1 MADLSAVLRKTIDGL
16 PGSSPQLR
24 AKVYDKARSAIDR
37 QIAAANPP
45 LGEEAAQA
53 RRDSLEDAIRRT
65 EAHYAALEAEPD
77 IAGGDD
83 PEPASEPYAAE
94 PMTPA
99 APAGHTAES
108 VGEIGP
114 SSPSTGDS
122 RLADQKPDRDGQDT
136 AIPAPD
142 MAAPRYSSARRASV
156 PEKKS
161 RAGLY
166 TGVALL
172 LIAGGAGAAYIS
184 GYDFGG
190 LLPRG
195 GEPVQT
201 AEQPIEGTDSGE
213 TPDASVAQTPPEAT
227 PPSEGAAEAPPA
239 AVTQEPGAR
248 EYTQRLMPDGTETD
262 PGPGTSTANAFDEG
276 TDVAPA
282 SEATPAAAPPASPP
296 GQPAPAAGSDVPD
309 GAEVAVFYEE
319 RFNDTPGAQHQ
330 GNVRWSV
337 VEEAPADGQ
346 PPEPAV
352 RAIVQIPDSGVTMT
366 MTIRRNAD
374 ATLPASHVIEMM
386 FDVPEN
392 FPGGEIA
399 NVQRLAFKPTE
410 QDRGRPLIGVA
421 GKISDGF
428 FWIALN
434 DLQQAVQDNLSL
446 MANEKWIDVPL
457 AYETGQRALLSI
469 EKGAD
474 GEAAFRDAL
483 AAWDART

>member
-45 LGEEAAQA
+45 LGDEAAQA
-53 RRDSLEDAIRRT
+53 RRDSLEDAIQRT
-65 EAHYAALEAEPD
+65 EAHYTALEAEPE
-77 IAGGDD
+77 GDVD
-83 PEPASEPYAAE
+83 PEPAAEPHVAG

-99 APAGHTAES
+99 APAGTAES

-114 SSPSTGDS
+114 SSPSGS
-122 RLADQKPDRDGQDT
+122 EARRADGSPDNDPQDT

-142 MAAPRYSSARRASV
+142 MAAPRYSSARRASA

-161 RAGLY
+161 RTGLY
-166 TGVALL
+166 AGVALL

-195 GEPVQT
+195 GQDVQT

-213 TPDASVAQTPPEAT
+213 TPDASVAETPPEAT
-227 PPSEGAAEAPPA
+227 LPAEGAAEAPPA
-239 AVTQEPGAR
+239 AATPEPGAR
-248 EYTQRLMPDGTETD
+248 DYTQRLLPDGTETD

-276 TDVAPA
+276 TDVAAA
-282 SEATPAAAPPASPP
+282 SEAPTTTAPPATPP
-296 GQPAPAAGSDVPD
+296 GQPAPAAGAAVPE

-337 VEEAPADGQ
+337 VQEAPADGQ

-352 RAIVQIPDSGVTMT
+352 RAVVQIPDTSVTMT

-374 ATLPASHVIEMM
+374 ASLPASHVIEMM

-469 EKGAD
+469 EKGAE
-474 GEAAFRDAL
+474 GEAAFREAL